1 MLTCDLLTHPQVES
15 PEAFQKRCAD
25 AIGSVPMQGST
36 RPRQEAPQAPQARRT
51 RRSSVVDVISKKLST
66 IKAGSYVSRAPKAR
80 SLPPVEPGAPVSEV
94 KPEPGYAPKKACC
107 IVM

>member
-1 MLTCDLLTHPQVES
+1 MITCDLLTRPQVES
-15 PEAFQKRCAD
+15 PEGFQKRCAD

-36 RPRQEAPQAPQARRT
+36 RPRQEAPQARRT
-51 RRSSVVDVISKKLST
+51 RRSSVVDVISKKRST

-94 KPEPGYAPKKACC
+94 KPEPGHAPKKACC